1 MYKRQEHQPGGTLN
15 AGSVFKNPPGDA
27 AGAIIDRLGL
37 KGFALGPV
45 RVSPRHAN
53 FIEAEAG
60 ASAESV
66 RRLIEAV
73 QKRVQEQTGLRLEP
87 EIQFVG
93 FEDGD

>member
-1 MYKRQEHQPGGTLN
+1 M
-15 AGSVFKNPPGDA
+15 
-27 AGAIIDRLGL
+27 
-37 KGFALGPV
+37 
-45 RVSPRHAN
+45 SPRHAN